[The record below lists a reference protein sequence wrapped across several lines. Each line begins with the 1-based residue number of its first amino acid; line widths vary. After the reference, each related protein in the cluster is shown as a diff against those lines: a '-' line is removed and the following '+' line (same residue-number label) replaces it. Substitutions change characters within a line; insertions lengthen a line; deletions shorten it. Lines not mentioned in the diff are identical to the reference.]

1 MNLEAILPAASIIG
15 LVISA
20 CALLDRKR
28 LKDNYE
34 EELARLDLSRR
45 LWSELHTRT
54 VEELAVHVE
63 REAKRQVGLRQNRGA
78 K

>member
-1 MNLEAILPAASIIG
+1 MNLEAILPAASMIG

>member
-15 LVISA
+15 LVIAA

-34 EELARLDLSRR
+34 EEIARLDLSRR
-45 LWSELHTRT
+45 LWSELHART
-54 VEELAVHVE
+54 ATSLAVHVE
-63 REAKRQVGLRQNRGA
+63 REKSRQVGLRQNRGA

>member
-15 LVISA
+15 LAISA
-20 CALLDRKR
+20 CVLLDRKR

-54 VEELAVHVE
+54 ATALAVHVE
-63 REAKRQVGLRQNRGA
+63 REKSRQAGLRQNRGA